1 MPLWVMT
8 TRSTDSPP
16 SLLCR
21 QVERFWAC
29 FPGSFP
35 YVPWGSFC
43 TQRLSRALTVCCL
56 WSGATAILL
65 PPCQQFNKPQIR
77 TWGTSECLLIS
88 PHAKGFISLVP
99 SFISH
104 SKAAS
109 IAASPFPSSS
119 WECVFHFGTGDRIL
133 ASWLAIACGHHGP
146 KLS

>member
-1 MPLWVMT
+1 MPPWVMT

-43 TQRLSRALTVCCL
+43 TQRLSCALTVCCL
-56 WSGATAILL
+56 RSGATAVLL
-65 PPCQQFNKPQIR
+65 PPCQQFNKPLIR
-77 TWGTSECLLIS
+77 ICGTSECLFIF
-88 PHAKGFISLVP
+88 PQPKGFISLVP

-104 SKAAS
+104 SEATS
-109 IAASPFPSSS
+109 IAASPFQADTIPHLGNVYFIS
-119 WECVFHFGTGDRIL
+119 GPGI
-133 ASWLAIACGHHGP
+133 ASWLVG
-146 KLS
+146 